1 MSEYVRRKDRGI
13 CITCGARGDWKDM
26 NAGHFVHRDSLDFDL
41 RNINCQCV
49 HCNKFL
55 HGNLNVYAERL
66 MEKYGPDI
74 IGELNRL
81 GKCVIKFDREDL
93 GKLINVLSEAVE
105 RLP

>member
-1 MSEYVRRKDRGI
+1 MKIKNISETAPQAVYAIQTSTHTFIADNL
-13 CITCGARGDWKDM
+13 AHH
-26 NAGHFVHRDSLDFDL
+26 N
-41 RNINCQCV
+41 CV

-66 MEKYGPDI
+66 IEKYGPDI